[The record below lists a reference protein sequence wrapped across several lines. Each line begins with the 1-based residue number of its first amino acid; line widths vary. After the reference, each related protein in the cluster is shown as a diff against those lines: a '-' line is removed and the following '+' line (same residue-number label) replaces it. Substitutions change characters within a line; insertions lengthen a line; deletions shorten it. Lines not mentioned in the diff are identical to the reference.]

1 MLLRIAE
8 SLDVPLRERN
18 RMLLAAGFAPAYSAT
33 PVSDPSFEAAR
44 AAIRTLLTA
53 HEPYPAIAVDGQW
66 NLVEANRPMTLFL
79 EGVDAS
85 LLVPPVNVLRVSLH
99 PNGLG
104 PRILNFGEWRA
115 HILER
120 LRKQLEAS
128 ADPELHALIEEL
140 AGYPNPSPAGC
151 ERSGGPWRYSDSA
164 AIGSLAG
171 RAELL
176 HHGHRFRNTARHH
189 ARGHRARDLLPRR
202 CRHRGMPA
210 SGEHHRHL
218 TFSSPLAASIPS
230 ATPKRAIA
238 SIPAK
243 SQSSLYSSDG

>member
-140 AGYPNPSPAGC
+140 AGYPNPSPAGV
-151 ERSGGPWRYSDSA
+151 SDPADHGGILIPLRLDHSPGVLSFFTTVTVFGTPRD
-164 AIGSLAG
+164 ITLAG
-171 RAELL
+171 IALETFFPADAATAACL
-176 HHGHRFRNTARHH
+176 HQAN
-189 ARGHRARDLLPRR
+189 
-202 CRHRGMPA
+202 
-210 SGEHHRHL
+210 
-218 TFSSPLAASIPS
+218 II
-230 ATPKRAIA
+230 AT
-238 SIPAK
+238 
-243 SQSSLYSSDG
+243 

>member
-85 LLVPPVNVLRVSLH
+85 LLVL
-99 PNGLG
+99 
-104 PRILNFGEWRA
+104 
-115 HILER
+115 
-120 LRKQLEAS
+120 
-128 ADPELHALIEEL
+128 
-140 AGYPNPSPAGC
+140 PSTCCA
-151 ERSGGPWRYSDSA
+151 
-164 AIGSLAG
+164 
-171 RAELL
+171 
-176 HHGHRFRNTARHH
+176 
-189 ARGHRARDLLPRR
+189 
-202 CRHRGMPA
+202 
-210 SGEHHRHL
+210 
-218 TFSSPLAASIPS
+218 
-230 ATPKRAIA
+230 
-238 SIPAK
+238 
-243 SQSSLYSSDG
+243 